1 VAGTTP
7 DRSGGA
13 TPATDSD
20 APKARRSLG
29 PGLLVAAAF
38 IGPGTVT
45 TATVAGA
52 DFGSQLLWVL
62 LFGVLT
68 AMLLQEMSARLGI
81 ISREGLGEAL
91 RTTFHNPAVSAAAVV
106 LVVAAIGVGNAAF
119 EAGNIIG
126 AALGLEALTGIGTR
140 PWALLIGVAAIAL
153 LGSSIYKVIERVLVA
168 LVVVMSISF
177 LGTFVIVR
185 PDLADVFGGFVPTL
199 PSGAI
204 LTVVALIGT
213 TVVPYNLFLHASS
226 VQEKWGADLPKDE
239 ALRAARSDTFL
250 SIGLG
255 GLVTLAILST
265 AAAAFFAA
273 GTTVEDAGMMAQ
285 QLEPLLGRAA
295 QIVFATGLLAAGL
308 TSAVTAPLAAA
319 FAISGAMGWGRDL
332 TSWRFRAVW
341 ASIIV
346 IGTVFAVFGGSPV
359 EAIVFAQA
367 ANGLV
372 LPFIA
377 VFLLVVMNREDLL
390 GEHRNGLGGNLA
402 GGVVVLI
409 VSGLGIFNLYSA
421 LTDLAG

>member
-1 VAGTTP
+1 
-7 DRSGGA
+7 
-13 TPATDSD
+13 
-20 APKARRSLG
+20 
-29 PGLLVAAAF
+29 
-38 IGPGTVT
+38 
-45 TATVAGA
+45 
-52 DFGSQLLWVL
+52 VL
-62 LFGVLT
+62 
-68 AMLLQEMSARLGI
+68 
-81 ISREGLGEAL
+81 
-91 RTTFHNPAVSAAAVV
+91 VV
-106 LVVAAIGVGNAAF
+106 LVV
-119 EAGNIIG
+119 
-126 AALGLEALTGIGTR
+126 L
-140 PWALLIGVAAIAL
+140 
-153 LGSSIYKVIERVLVA
+153 
-168 LVVVMSISF
+168 MSIAF
-177 LGTFVIVR
+177 LGTFLLVR
-185 PDLADVFGGFVPTL
+185 PDLGEVFGGLVPSM

-226 VQEKWGADLPKDE
+226 VQEKWGSELPKAE
-239 ALRAARSDTFL
+239 ALKAARSDTFL

-341 ASIIV
+341 ATIIV
-346 IGTVFAVFGGSPV
+346 IGTLFAVFGGSPV

-377 VFLLVVMNREDLL
+377 IFLLVVMNREDLL
-390 GEHRNGLGGNLA
+390 GEHRNGVAGNLA
-402 GGVVVLI
+402 GGLVVLI

>member
-1 VAGTTP
+1 MPVSDDGAGRPRPGSTSGTP
-7 DRSGGA
+7 
-13 TPATDSD
+13 TPRA
-20 APKARRSLG
+20 KRSLG

-45 TATVAGA
+45 TATVAGS
-52 DFGSQLLWVL
+52 DFGFQLVWVL
-62 LFGVLT
+62 VFGVAT

-81 ISREGLGEAL
+81 VSREGLGEAF
-91 RTTFHNPAVSAAAVV
+91 RSTFANPTVSAIAIV

-126 AALGLEALTGIGTR
+126 AALGLEALTGIGTT
-140 PWALLIGVAAIAL
+140 PWALLIGVLAL
-153 LGSSIYKVIERVLVA
+153 LLLGTSIYRVIERALVTLVLV
-168 LVVVMSISF
+168 MSVAF
-177 LGTFVIVR
+177 VGTFILVR
-185 PDLADVFGGFVPTL
+185 PDLGDLASGFAPAL

-226 VQEKWGADLPKDE
+226 VQEKWGEELPTGE
-239 ALRAARSDTFL
+239 ALSAARTDTFL

-255 GLVTLAILST
+255 GLITLAILST
-265 AAAAFFAA
+265 SAAAFFAA
-273 GTTVEDAGMMAQ
+273 GIEVEDAGTMAD
-285 QLEPLLGRAA
+285 QLEPLLGRTS
-295 QIVFATGLLAAGL
+295 QVVFATGLLAAGL

-319 FAISGAMGWGRDL
+319 YAISGALGWGRDL
-332 TSWRFRAVW
+332 GSGRFRAIW

-346 IGTVFAVFGGSPV
+346 IGTIFAVFGGSPV

-377 VFLLVVMNREDLL
+377 VFLLRVMNRRDLL
-390 GEHRNGLGGNLA
+390 GEHTNGVGGNIVA
-402 GGVVVLI
+402 GVVVLV
-409 VSGLGIFNLYSA
+409 VSGLGIFNLVTA
-421 LTDLAG
+421 FTGGA